1 MEKTPKW
8 LDADKFFD
16 KEIIEAELP
25 GCKKEGK
32 RKKSEDK
39 VFQEAKIRM
48 VMRIY
53 GANRTRALKII
64 GKGK

>member
-1 MEKTPKW
+1 

-16 KEIIEAELP
+16 NEIIEAELP
-25 GCKKEGK
+25 GCKKEGAQ
-32 RKKSEDK
+32 KKNGDK
-39 VFQEAKIRM
+39 VFKEAKIRM

-53 GANRTRALKII
+53 GVSRARALKII